1 MLHASRRTVEGRYAM
16 VSHVTAEQLRQM
28 IAEAAY
34 FRAQRRGSQGGNAVD
49 DWLAAEAEVQ
59 RALGS
64 LHDAGSLSITQE
76 ELDHLMAR
84 AREAQLELREEALKM
99 RQEARATDAHAGS
112 APLGNGEWE
121 ALSAAVRSIGSDR
134 R

>member
-1 MLHASRRTVEGRYAM
+1 M
-16 VSHVTAEQLRQM
+16 VSDITAEQLRQM

-34 FRAQRRGSQGGNAVD
+34 FRAQRRGFRGGNPVD

-59 RALGS
+59 RALGAP
-64 LHDAGSLSITQE
+64 HEAGSLSITQE

-84 AREAQLELREEALKM
+84 AREAQLELRAEALKM
-99 RQEARATDAHAGS
+99 RQEARASDEHAGS

-121 ALSAAVRSIGSDR
+121 ALSAEVRSIGSDDA
-134 R
+134 

>member
-1 MLHASRRTVEGRYAM
+1 M

-34 FRAQRRGSQGGNAVD
+34 FRAQRRGFQGGNAVD
-49 DWLAAEAEVQ
+49 DWLAAEAEVKQ
-59 RALGS
+59 VLGS
-64 LHDAGSLSITQE
+64 AHETGSLSITQE

-84 AREAQLELREEALKM
+84 AREAQLELRAEALKL
-99 RQEARATDAHAGS
+99 RQEARATDEHASS

-121 ALSAAVRSIGSDR
+121 ALSAEVRSIGADPA
-134 R
+134 

>member
-1 MLHASRRTVEGRYAM
+1 M
-16 VSHVTAEQLRQM
+16 VSHVNAEQLRQM

-34 FRAQRRGSQGGNAVD
+34 FRAQRRGFQGGNPVD

-64 LHDAGSLSITQE
+64 VHEAGSLSITRE
-76 ELDHLMAR
+76 ELDRLMAR
-84 AREAQLELREEALKM
+84 AREAQLELRAEALRM
-99 RQEARATDAHAGS
+99 RQEARASDEHSGN

-121 ALSAAVRSIGSDR
+121 ALSAEVRSIGSDR
-134 R
+134 T

>member
-1 MLHASRRTVEGRYAM
+1 M
-16 VSHVTAEQLRQM
+16 VSHVNAEQLRQM

-34 FRAQRRGSQGGNAVD
+34 FRAQRRGFQGGNPID

-59 RALGS
+59 RALGAP
-64 LHDAGSLSITQE
+64 HEAGSLSITQE

-84 AREAQLELREEALKM
+84 AREAQLELRAEALKM
-99 RQEARATDAHAGS
+99 RQEARASDEHGGS

-121 ALSAAVRSIGSDR
+121 ALSAEVRSIGADR
-134 R
+134 T

>member
-1 MLHASRRTVEGRYAM
+1 M

-34 FRAQRRGSQGGNAVD
+34 FRAQRRGFQGGNAVD
-49 DWLAAEAEVQ
+49 DWLAAEAEVEH
-59 RALGS
+59 ALGS
-64 LHDAGSLSITQE
+64 VHEAGSLTITQE

-84 AREAQLELREEALKM
+84 AREAQLELRAESLKV
-99 RQEARATDAHAGS
+99 RQEARTRDEHAGS

-121 ALSAAVRSIGSDR
+121 ALSAELRSIGSDR
-134 R
+134 A